1 MNDKALSVTM
11 HDLLKVNVDLR
22 VARVKS
28 GMFNI
33 IIVFGATRSGKSTI
47 TRQIAHYMSKE
58 IGVPFTLK
66 DNVTFEADKLVE
78 MANNPDKLKW
88 CFVLDEASNDLMS
101 ADRGNRFQLLLT
113 KFYNIAAKYNQT
125 HFILLPNLQQLK
137 KDFLT
142 DFHTCGLETVIK
154 YDAKNKIYLRG
165 RGRAYSRHAL
175 AKLHDAWKKGKL
187 NDAMTSSYHGFTFTF
202 TPDEPYWTPDDEQE
216 YQTMKDE
223 FIANL
228 GKKLIKKKD
237 KGSDDDESI

>member
-1 MNDKALSVTM
+1 
-11 HDLLKVNVDLR
+11 
-22 VARVKS
+22 
-28 GMFNI
+28 
-33 IIVFGATRSGKSTI
+33 
-47 TRQIAHYMSKE
+47 MSKE
-58 IGVPFTLK
+58 LDVPFTLRG
-66 DNVTFEADKLVE
+66 NVTFEADKLVE
-78 MANNPDKLKW
+78 LANNPEKLKW
-88 CFVLDEASNDLMS
+88 CFILDEASNDLMS
-101 ADRGNRFQLLLT
+101 ADRGNKFQLLLT

-154 YDAKNKIYLRG
+154 YDAKNKVYLRG

-187 NDAMTSSYHGFTFTF
+187 NDAMTSSHHGFTFTF
-202 TPDEPYWTPDDEQE
+202 SADEPYWTQDDENE

-228 GKKLIKKKD
+228 GKKLIKKKGKED
-237 KGSDDDESI
+237 DDDESMD